1 MRWTDLRT
9 GFRCNQACRFCDQE
23 ALRAAHGEASLAE
36 VEVALARL
44 PHREGLVLAGGEIT
58 LRSDLL
64 DLLGLARHAG
74 FQRIALQTN
83 GSVLAAAGAAAALR
97 AAGLTDVALALHAPT
112 AAVHDWLTRTPG
124 SFKRAVASARRSVAA
139 GLGLR
144 VNTVLTR
151 TGAPLL
157 AETVGVAGALGAR
170 SVRAH
175 VGREV
180 GAAVGEARM
189 LLPRW
194 ELLAEPIRAA
204 AERARAEGVELDV
217 VGLPPCVAPDVLAL
231 LGDRRDV
238 AQPDRESAIA
248 VEPAAAPFWPAPCT
262 HCALRPICPGV
273 DAAYVA
279 RWGTEEL
286 RPAGPQP
293 PRAAHAVVDVGDTDN
308 SRTLRQRLV
317 KLHGEGA
324 RTITF
329 TGRPLEAELGALA
342 RECDRLGLV
351 VQTTN

>member
-23 ALRAAHGEASLAE
+23 ALRAAHGEASPEA
-36 VEVALARL
+36 VEASILRL
-44 PHREGLVLAGGEIT
+44 PHRQGLVLAGGEVT
-58 LRSDLL
+58 LRADLL
-64 DLLGLARHAG
+64 DVLGIARRAG
-74 FQRIALQTN
+74 FQRIAVQTN
-83 GSVLAAAGAAAALR
+83 GSVLAAPGAAAALR
-97 AAGLTDVALALHAPT
+97 AAGLTDVALALHAPN

-124 SFKRAVASARRSVAA
+124 SFKRTVAAARRCTAA

-180 GAAVGEARM
+180 GAATADARM

-194 ELLAEPIRAA
+194 ELLPEPIRAA
-204 AERARAEGVELDV
+204 AERARADGVELDV
-217 VGLPPCVAPDVLAL
+217 VGLPPCVAPDLLAL

-238 AQPDRESAIA
+238 AWTDRESALQT
-248 VEPAAAPFWPAPCT
+248 EAAAPPIWPAPCNACT
-262 HCALRPICPGV
+262 LRPICPGV
-273 DAAYVA
+273 NPAYVA
-279 RWGTEEL
+279 RWGSEEL

-293 PRAAHAVVDVGDTDN
+293 APRSHAVMEVTAADS

-317 KLHGEGA
+317 KLHGEGV
-324 RTITF
+324 RTLAF
-329 TGRPLEAELGALA
+329 AGRPLEAELPALA
-342 RECDRLGLV
+342 RECERLGMV
-351 VQTTN
+351 IQPTI